1 MRLNGAA
8 MGMPKQPNT
17 ASTLTNQHLIPRFQ
31 PKTPKACPGLEPGPQ
46 LGQKK
51 DNLNM
56 QIRPNRIKDKIAAGE
71 VATIV
76 GGITHPDDI
85 DAFGPI
91 AVTNNMDGIWLEGE
105 HGWVDASEL
114 GNLTRACDMW
124 GLTSVC
130 RVNDNTQGLIY
141 RTLDRGAQGIV
152 VPHVNNAAEAQN
164 VVDGGKFPPIGKR
177 GSYTSRQGLGVSN
190 FMDVADDN
198 SLLIILIEDI
208 IAYEKLDEI
217 LAVDHI
223 DVFFVAPGDF
233 AASMGH
239 KGDINHPDVVETM
252 NDAYRRIV
260 ASGRTAGAICG
271 KANTTRFLDLGVK
284 LLFTNTPEWI
294 NEGAAGFMDI
304 VHRHSN

>member
-1 MRLNGAA
+1 
-8 MGMPKQPNT
+8 
-17 ASTLTNQHLIPRFQ
+17 
-31 PKTPKACPGLEPGPQ
+31 
-46 LGQKK
+46 
-51 DNLNM
+51 M

-71 VATIV
+71 IATIV
-76 GGITHPDDI
+76 GGMTHPDDI

-91 AVTNNMDGIWLEGE
+91 AINHGFDGIWLEGE

-114 GNLTRACDMW
+114 GNLTRACDIW

-130 RVNDNTQGLIY
+130 RVNDNHQGLIY

-177 GSYTSRQGLGVSN
+177 GSYTSRQGLGVPN

-198 SLLIILIEDI
+198 SLLIILLEDI
-208 IAYEKLDEI
+208 VAYENLDEI
-217 LAVDHI
+217 LEEDYQERV
-223 DVFFVAPGDF
+223 V
-233 AASMGH
+233 GH
-239 KGDINHPDVVETM
+239 KGNIAHPDVVETM

-271 KANTTRFLDLGVK
+271 SGNVTRFLDLGVK

-294 NEGAAGFMDI
+294 NAGAAGFMDI
-304 VHRHSN
+304 VHNHSK

>member
-1 MRLNGAA
+1 M
-8 MGMPKQPNT
+8 
-17 ASTLTNQHLIPRFQ
+17 
-31 PKTPKACPGLEPGPQ
+31 
-46 LGQKK
+46 
-51 DNLNM
+51 D
-56 QIRPNRIKDKIAAGE
+56 IRPNRIKDKIAAGE

-76 GGITHPDDI
+76 GGMTHPDDI

-91 AVTNNMDGIWLEGE
+91 AVAHDMDGIWLEGE

-114 GNLTRACDMW
+114 GNLSRACDIW

-130 RVNDNTQGLIY
+130 RVNDNNQGLIY

-177 GSYTSRQGLGVSN
+177 GSYTSRQGLGVPN
-190 FMDVADDN
+190 YMDVADDN

-208 IAYEKLDEI
+208 IAYENLDEI

-223 DVFFVAPGDF
+223 DVYFVAPGDF

-271 KANTTRFLDLGVK
+271 KANVERFLDLGVK

-294 NEGAAGFMDI
+294 NEGAARFNSI
-304 VHRHSN
+304 VNGHSK